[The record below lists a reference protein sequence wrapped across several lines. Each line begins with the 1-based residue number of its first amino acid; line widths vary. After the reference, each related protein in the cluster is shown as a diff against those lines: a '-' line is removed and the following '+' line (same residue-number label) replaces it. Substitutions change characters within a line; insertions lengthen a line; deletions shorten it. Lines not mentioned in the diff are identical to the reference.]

1 MARPVS
7 ERAILFLVGAVQFVN
22 ILDFMMVMPLG
33 PDFAKALGIPAA
45 HLGVIGG
52 SYTAAA
58 AVAGV
63 VGARFLD
70 RFDRKK
76 ALAVAMAGL
85 VLGTLLGGLAQG
97 LYSLVAA
104 RIVAGAFGGPA
115 TSVAMSI
122 IADVVPPERRGK
134 AMGAV
139 MGAFSVASVL
149 GVPAGLE
156 LARVGGWQLPFFAVA
171 GLGVVVAGA
180 GIWLLP
186 SLRLHLEAGPAQRVD
201 VFQLLQ
207 RPEVFLSLGA
217 TTTLMLS
224 NFLVVPNLS
233 AFLQFNLGYPRES
246 LGILYMVGGVV
257 SFGVMRLCGMLVDRI
272 GAPAVALIGSTLM
285 IGDLITGILR
295 VPPLVPVMFFFVTFM
310 VAGSFRGVAINTQS
324 SRVPGPAERAGFM
337 STQSAVQH
345 LSAAAGAFLSSQL
358 LTEGTNHQLVGMPQ
372 VIWLSIGISVLLPVF
387 LLMVARRLAR
397 RIPSG
402 EAPSLAVSGGS

>member
-76 ALAVAMAGL
+76 ALAVSMAGL
-85 VLGTLLGGLAQG
+85 VLGTMLGGLAQG

-180 GIWLLP
+180 GVWLLP
-186 SLRLHLEAGPAQRVD
+186 SLRQHLDAGPVQRVD
-201 VFQLLQ
+201 VLRLLQ

-217 TTTLMLS
+217 TTALMLS

-246 LGILYMVGGVV
+246 MGVLYMVGGVI

-272 GAPAVALIGSTLM
+272 GSPAVALIGSTLM
-285 IGDLITGILR
+285 IGDLITGILNT
-295 VPPLVPVMFFFVTFM
+295 PPMVPVMFFFVTFM

-345 LSAAAGAFLSSQL
+345 LSAAAGAFLSSQM
-358 LTEGTNHQLVGMPQ
+358 LTEGTNHQLVGMPR

-397 RIPSG
+397 RIPSAD
-402 EAPSLAVSGGS
+402 APTLAVSGGS

>member
-76 ALAVAMAGL
+76 ALAVSMAGL

-180 GIWLLP
+180 GVWLLP
-186 SLRLHLEAGPAQRVD
+186 SLRQHLDAGPVQRVD
-201 VFQLLQ
+201 VLRLLQ

-217 TTTLMLS
+217 TTALMLS

-246 LGILYMVGGVV
+246 MGVLYMVGGVI

-272 GAPAVALIGSTLM
+272 GSPAVALIGSTLM
-285 IGDLITGILR
+285 IGDLITGILNT
-295 VPPLVPVMFFFVTFM
+295 PPMVPVMFFFVTFM

-345 LSAAAGAFLSSQL
+345 LSAAAGAFLSSQM
-358 LTEGTNHQLVGMPQ
+358 LTEGTNHQLVGMPR

-397 RIPSG
+397 RIPSAD
-402 EAPSLAVSGGS
+402 APTLAVSGGS

>member
-76 ALAVAMAGL
+76 ALAVSMAGL
-85 VLGTLLGGLAQG
+85 VLGTMLGGLAQG

-180 GIWLLP
+180 GVWLLP
-186 SLRLHLEAGPAQRVD
+186 SLRQHLDAGPVQRVD
-201 VFQLLQ
+201 VLRLLQ

-217 TTTLMLS
+217 TTALMLS

-246 LGILYMVGGVV
+246 MGVLYMVGGVI

-272 GAPAVALIGSTLM
+272 GSPAVALIGSTLM
-285 IGDLITGILR
+285 IGDLITGILNT
-295 VPPLVPVMFFFVTFM
+295 PPIVPVMFFFVTFM

-345 LSAAAGAFLSSQL
+345 LSAAAGAFLSSQM
-358 LTEGTNHQLVGMPQ
+358 LTEGTNHQLVGMPR

-397 RIPSG
+397 RIPSAD
-402 EAPSLAVSGGS
+402 APTLAVSGGS

>member
-7 ERAILFLVGAVQFVN
+7 ERSILFLVGAVQFVN

-85 VLGTLLGGLAQG
+85 VLGTALGGLAQG

-156 LARVGGWQLPFFAVA
+156 LARIGGWQLPFFAVA

-186 SLRLHLEAGPAQRVD
+186 SLRMHLDAGPVQRVD

-217 TTTLMLS
+217 TTALMLS

-246 LGILYMVGGVV
+246 MGVLYMVGGVI

-272 GAPAVALIGSTLM
+272 GSPAVALIGSTLM
-285 IGDLITGILR
+285 IGDLVTGILR
-295 VPPLVPVMFFFVTFM
+295 TPPMIPVMFFFVTFM

-324 SRVPGPAERAGFM
+324 SRVPGPSERAGFM

-358 LTEGTNHQLVGMPQ
+358 LTEGANHQLVGMPR
-372 VIWLSIGISVLLPVF
+372 VIWLSIGISILLPVF
-387 LLMVARRLAR
+387 LFMVARRLAR
-397 RIPSG
+397 RIPSA
-402 EAPSLAVSGGS
+402 EAPTLAVSGGS

>member
-7 ERAILFLVGAVQFVN
+7 ERSILFLVGAVQFVN

-85 VLGTLLGGLAQG
+85 VVGTALGGLAQG

-156 LARVGGWQLPFFAVA
+156 LARIGGWQLPFFAVA

-186 SLRLHLEAGPAQRVD
+186 SLRMHLDAGPVQRVD
-201 VFQLLQ
+201 VGQLLQ

-217 TTTLMLS
+217 TTALMLS

-246 LGILYMVGGVV
+246 MGVLYMVGGVI

-272 GAPAVALIGSTLM
+272 GSPAVALIGSTLM
-285 IGDLITGILR
+285 IGDLVTGILR
-295 VPPLVPVMFFFVTFM
+295 TPPMIPVMFFFVTFM

-324 SRVPGPAERAGFM
+324 SRVPGPSERAGFM

-358 LTEGTNHQLVGMPQ
+358 LTEGANHQLVGMPR
-372 VIWLSIGISVLLPVF
+372 VIWLSIGISILLPVF
-387 LLMVARRLAR
+387 LFMVARRLAR
-397 RIPSG
+397 RIPSA
-402 EAPSLAVSGGS
+402 EAPTLAVSGGS

>member
-7 ERAILFLVGAVQFVN
+7 ERATLFLVGAVQFVN

-33 PDFAKALGIPAA
+33 PDFSKALGIPAA

-63 VGARFLD
+63 IGARFLD

-85 VLGTLLGGLAQG
+85 VLGTMLGGLAQG

-186 SLRLHLEAGPAQRVD
+186 SLRQHLDAGPVQRVD
-201 VFQLLQ
+201 VLQLLQ

-217 TTTLMLS
+217 TTALMLS

-246 LGILYMVGGVV
+246 MGILYMVGGVI

-272 GAPAVALIGSTLM
+272 GSPAVALIGSTLM
-285 IGDLITGILR
+285 IGDLVTGILR
-295 VPPLVPVMFFFVTFM
+295 TPPMVPVMFFFVTFM

-324 SRVPGPAERAGFM
+324 SRVPGPTERAGFM

-358 LTEGTNHQLVGMPQ
+358 LTEGANHQLVGMPR

-387 LLMVARRLAR
+387 LFMVARRLAR
-397 RIPSG
+397 RIPSAQ
-402 EAPSLAVSGGS
+402 APTLAVSGRS

>member
-7 ERAILFLVGAVQFVN
+7 ERSILFLVGAVQFVN

-52 SYTAAA
+52 SYTASA

-85 VLGTLLGGLAQG
+85 VLGTALGGLAQG

-156 LARVGGWQLPFFAVA
+156 LARIGGWQLPFFAVA

-186 SLRLHLEAGPAQRVD
+186 SLRMHLDAGPVQRVD

-217 TTTLMLS
+217 TTALMLS

-246 LGILYMVGGVV
+246 MGVLYMVGGVI

-272 GAPAVALIGSTLM
+272 GSPAVALIGSTLM
-285 IGDLITGILR
+285 IGDLVTGILR
-295 VPPLVPVMFFFVTFM
+295 TPPMIPVMFFFVTFM

-324 SRVPGPAERAGFM
+324 SRVPGPSERAGFM

-358 LTEGTNHQLVGMPQ
+358 LTEGANHQLVGMPR
-372 VIWLSIGISVLLPVF
+372 VIWLSIGISILLPVF
-387 LLMVARRLAR
+387 LFMVARRLAR
-397 RIPSG
+397 RIPSA
-402 EAPSLAVSGGS
+402 EAPTLAVSGGS